1 MDDKQYY
8 SYKRITSL
16 TPEQLQKNLKK
27 VADSK
32 YRSNEVHQGK
42 ADAEMLLEKQQ
53 GFDSIEEFSDSD
65 Q

>member
-8 SYKRITSL
+8 SFKRITSL
-16 TPEQLQKNLKK
+16 TPEQLQQNLKKK

-53 GFDSIEEFSDSD
+53 DFDNNNENIE
-65 Q
+65 